1 MKSLEEVIQ
10 NKFLVSKKYNRFY
23 SIPDPIDGTWGGIS
37 TFVIDDMECEN
48 VVEFVKLVT
57 PFLCY
62 ISSLLKYED
71 EDLYIDKKII
81 IKLEFHISDG
91 YYYLDIL
98 KINDENG
105 IETLKD
111 RIQYFDDIGFYLTFT
126 RRFDAY
132 FFIDNIDNN
141 NNTDSASN
149 SYPIVMIQNIN
160 AEKTFKI
167 DECVV
172 CMECK
177 PTVLFCDCGHICICE
192 KCIEIKQ
199 FDRCPICKTN
209 ITILRI
215 IE

>member
-1 MKSLEEVIQ
+1 MSLEEVIQ

-23 SIPDPIDGTWGGIS
+23 SLPDPIDNTWGGIS
-37 TFVIDDMECEN
+37 TFVIDDIECEN

-71 EDLYIDKKII
+71 ENLYIDKKII
-81 IKLEFHISDG
+81 IKLEFHISHG
-91 YYYLDIL
+91 EYQIDIL
-98 KINDENG
+98 KINDNKD
-105 IETLKD
+105 IETIRDL
-111 RIQYFDDIGFYLTFT
+111 IQYFEDIGFYFNINFT
-126 RRFDAY
+126 KKFDAY
-132 FFIDNIDNN
+132 FIIDNH
-141 NNTDSASN
+141 TDSDSN
-149 SYPIVMIQNIN
+149 NVPLVMIQNIN
-160 AEKTFKI
+160 AEQTFKI

-177 PTVLFCDCGHICICE
+177 PTVLFCDCGHICLCE

-199 FDRCPICKTN
+199 LNRCPICKTD

-215 IE
+215 IN

>member
-1 MKSLEEVIQ
+1 MKTLEEVIQ
-10 NKFLVSKKYNRFY
+10 NKFLITNKYNRHY
-23 SIPDPIDGTWGGIS
+23 TLRVPDGNLDGLS
-37 TFVIDDMECEN
+37 LFAIDDMECEN
-48 VVEFVKLVT
+48 SIEFLKLVT

-71 EDLYIDKKII
+71 ENLYINMKIT
-81 IKLEFHISDG
+81 IKLSFHLSDG
-91 YYYLDIL
+91 EYHIGIL
-98 KINDENG
+98 KINDDNG
-105 IETLKD
+105 VEIIKD
-111 RIQYFDDIGFYLTFT
+111 TIQSFEDNGFYLTFT
-126 RRFDAY
+126 RKFDA
-132 FFIDNIDNN
+132 FFIIADINNHDDSDSNNI
-141 NNTDSASN
+141 
-149 SYPIVMIQNIN
+149 PLVMMKNIN

-177 PTVLFCDCGHICICE
+177 PTVLFCDCGHICLCE

-199 FDRCPICKTN
+199 LNRCPICKTD

>member
-10 NKFLVSKKYNRFY
+10 NKFLVSKKYKRFY
-23 SIPDPIDGTWGGIS
+23 SIPDPLDDTRGGIS

-105 IETLKD
+105 IETLRD
-111 RIQYFDDIGFYLTFT
+111 RTQYFDDIGFYLTFT
-126 RRFDAY
+126 RKFYAY
-132 FFIDNIDNN
+132 FIIDNINN
-141 NNTDSASN
+141 NNHNDSDV
-149 SYPIVMIQNIN
+149 PLVMIQNIN

-172 CMECK
+172 CMECISN
-177 PTVLFCDCGHICICE
+177 VLFCECGHICLCE

-199 FDRCPICKTN
+199 FNRCPICKTD

>member
-1 MKSLEEVIQ
+1 MSLEEVIQ

-37 TFVIDDMECEN
+37 TFVIDDMESEN
-48 VVEFVKLVT
+48 VVEFVKLLT

-71 EDLYIDKKII
+71 EELYIDKKII
-81 IKLEFHISDG
+81 IELEFHISDG
-91 YYYLDIL
+91 YYYLDIF
-98 KINDENG
+98 KINEDNG
-105 IETLKD
+105 LETFKD
-111 RIQYFDDIGFYLTFT
+111 LIQSFEDNGFYLTFT
-126 RRFDAY
+126 KKFDAY

-141 NNTDSASN
+141 NHTYSASN
-149 SYPIVMIQNIN
+149 SYPLVMIQNIN

-177 PTVLFCDCGHICICE
+177 PTVLFCDCGHICLCE

-199 FDRCPICKTN
+199 LNRCPICKTD

>member
-1 MKSLEEVIQ
+1 MRSLEEVIQ
-10 NKFLVSKKYNRFY
+10 NKFLITKKYNRHY
-23 SIPDPIDGTWGGIS
+23 TMRVPDGILDGLSLFT
-37 TFVIDDMECEN
+37 IDDMECEN
-48 VVEFVKLVT
+48 SIEFLKLVT

-71 EDLYIDKKII
+71 ENLYINMKIT
-81 IKLEFHISDG
+81 IKLSFHLSDG
-91 YYYLDIL
+91 EYHIDIL
-98 KINDENG
+98 KINDDNG
-105 IETLKD
+105 IETIKD
-111 RIQYFDDIGFYLTFT
+111 IIQSFEDNGFYLTFT
-126 RRFDAY
+126 RKFDAY
-132 FFIDNIDNN
+132 FIIDNINN
-141 NNTDSASN
+141 NNHNDSDSN
-149 SYPIVMIQNIN
+149 NIPLVMIQNIN

-177 PTVLFCDCGHICICE
+177 PTVLFCDCGHICLCE

-199 FDRCPICKTN
+199 LNRCSICKTD

>member
-71 EDLYIDKKII
+71 EELYIDKKII

-91 YYYLDIL
+91 YYFLDIL
-98 KINDENG
+98 KINDDNG
-105 IETLKD
+105 IETLRD
-111 RIQYFDDIGFYLTFT
+111 RIQYFDDNGFYLTFT
-126 RRFDAY
+126 RKFDAY
-132 FFIDNIDNN
+132 FIIHNINN
-141 NNTDSASN
+141 NNHNDSDSN
-149 SYPIVMIQNIN
+149 NVPLVMIQNIN

-172 CMECK
+172 CMECI
-177 PTVLFCDCGHICICE
+177 PNVLFVNVVIYVYV
-192 KCIEIKQ
+192 KNVSK
-199 FDRCPICKTN
+199 
-209 ITILRI
+209 
-215 IE
+215 

>member
-10 NKFLVSKKYNRFY
+10 NKFLVTKKYNRFH
-23 SIPDPIDGTWGGIS
+23 SIPDPKDGTWGGIS

-57 PFLCY
+57 PFLCN
-62 ISSLLKYED
+62 ISSLLKYEY
-71 EDLYIDKKII
+71 EELYIDKKII

-98 KINDENG
+98 KINDNKD
-105 IETLKD
+105 IETIRDL
-111 RIQYFDDIGFYLTFT
+111 IQYFEDIGISLTFT
-126 RRFDAY
+126 KNFDAY
-132 FFIDNIDNN
+132 FIIDNINN
-141 NNTDSASN
+141 NNHNDSDSN
-149 SYPIVMIQNIN
+149 NVPLVMIQNIN
-160 AEKTFKI
+160 AEKNFKI

-177 PTVLFCDCGHICICE
+177 PTILFCDCGHICLCE

-199 FDRCPICKTN
+199 LNRCPICKTD

>member
-1 MKSLEEVIQ
+1 MSLEEVIQ

-23 SIPDPIDGTWGGIS
+23 SLPDPIDNSWGGIS
-37 TFVIDDMECEN
+37 TFVIDNMECEN

-71 EDLYIDKKII
+71 EELYIDKKII
-81 IKLEFHISDG
+81 IKLEFHISNG
-91 YYYLDIL
+91 EYQMDIL
-98 KINDENG
+98 EINDNNS
-105 IETLKD
+105 IKTL
-111 RIQYFDDIGFYLTFT
+111 RGLMQYFNNIGFYLTFT
-126 RRFDAY
+126 RKFDAY

-141 NNTDSASN
+141 NHTDSDSN
-149 SYPIVMIQNIN
+149 NVPLVIIQNIN

-177 PTVLFCDCGHICICE
+177 PTVLFCDCGHICLCE

-199 FDRCPICKTN
+199 LNRCPICKTD

-215 IE
+215 IN

>member
-10 NKFLVSKKYNRFY
+10 NKFLISKKYNRFY
-23 SIPDPIDGTWGGIS
+23 SIPNPIDDIPGGIS
-37 TFVIDDMECEN
+37 TFVIEDMECVN
-48 VVEFVKLVT
+48 ILEFVKLVT

-71 EDLYIDKKII
+71 EVLYIDKKII
-81 IKLEFHISDG
+81 ITLYFDLSHGEYRI
-91 YYYLDIL
+91 DIL
-98 KINDENG
+98 KINDDNG
-105 IETLKD
+105 IETIRD
-111 RIQYFDDIGFYLTFT
+111 RIEYFDVLGFYPTFT
-126 RRFDAY
+126 KTFDA
-132 FFIDNIDNN
+132 FFLDNIDNN
-141 NNTDSASN
+141 NHTDSDSDN
-149 SYPIVMIQNIN
+149 VPLVMIQNIN
-160 AEKTFKI
+160 AGKTFKI

-177 PTVLFCDCGHICICE
+177 PTVLFCDCGHICLCD

-199 FDRCPICKTN
+199 LNRCPICNTD